1 MLRSDK
7 KLDNYQE
14 TNILKMI
21 SLIYRKMQIYMGSK
35 TADFG
40 ITSGTLPF
48 IMIICEN
55 GHMAQN
61 RFCEILDI
69 SKGTVAKSLAKLEEQ
84 GYVTREENLEDGRCI
99 NVYPTKKALDI
110 YPYLVEIGEEW
121 IEYITKGMTEIERM
135 VFVESLKKVSGNIS
149 DYF

>member
-1 MLRSDK
+1 M
-7 KLDNYQE
+7 DNYQE

-21 SLIYRKMQIYMGSK
+21 SLIYRKMQIYMGNK

-55 GHMAQN
+55 GCMAQN

-99 NVYPTKKALDI
+99 NVYPTKKR
-110 YPYLVEIGEEW
+110 W
-121 IEYITKGMTEIERM
+121 IFT
-135 VFVESLKKVSGNIS
+135 LIS
-149 DYF
+149 